1 MKANNSVEFKI
12 QAHPS
17 DAEAIA
23 AAMREEFPDA
33 TITFVDSDA
42 LVPEVVE
49 ALVPH
54 GHPSLGMREQFIRWH
69 IKGHVHRSP
78 SPRSPIRVTRIRAE
92 AQVEQIQ
99 QTKHETSNRSH
110 SHRRSIL
117 PHRLPIRDMDSG
129 LE

>member
-23 AAMREEFPDA
+23 APMREEFPDA

-54 GHPSLGMREQFIRWH
+54 GHPSLGMREQLSDGI
-69 IKGHVHRSP
+69 S
-78 SPRSPIRVTRIRAE
+78 
-92 AQVEQIQ
+92 
-99 QTKHETSNRSH
+99 
-110 SHRRSIL
+110 
-117 PHRLPIRDMDSG
+117 RDMSTEV
-129 LE
+129 LLHAAQSVLLAFEQKRR